1 MIPLITPRQW
11 ARKPHELHPEI
22 LEAAGQVVRDVA
34 ARGDE
39 AVRDCTRRYDGVEL
53 ASLQVSSTALQS
65 AFEAADTELL
75 RIIEDAADNIRR
87 FHTQQKSATWYTDDG
102 DGVRLGQRVIPVE
115 RAGLYAPGGA
125 AAYPSSVLM
134 TAIPAQV
141 AGVRQILLASPP
153 QSGGLPHPVV
163 MATAHYLGITHVY
176 AMGGAQAVAA
186 FAFGTESVRKVDVIA
201 GPGNAYVTAAKKIV
215 FGQVGIDSLA
225 GPSEVVILA
234 DDTANTTWIAH
245 DLCAQAEHD
254 ELASAILV
262 TSSHALAAEVCDRVA
277 DLVGT
282 LPRAAILDKS
292 LREHG
297 ACIVTDSLEE
307 SILMVN
313 RIAPEHLELMVNDPW
328 SVLEQIDHAGAV
340 FVGGMSPEPVG
351 DYYAG
356 PNHVL
361 PTSGTARF
369 ASALS
374 VDDFVR
380 RQSVIAYTGKRLA
393 STAADIAAFARSES
407 LEAHARSVEVR
418 LECP

>member
-1 MIPLITPRQW
+1 MIPLITPRRW

-22 LEAAGQVVRDVA
+22 LAAAGQIVLDVA
-34 ARGDE
+34 QRGDA
-39 AVRDCTRRYDGVEL
+39 AVMDHTLRYDGVESV
-53 ASLQVSSTALQS
+53 SLQVPSTALQS
-65 AFEAADTELL
+65 AFDAADPELL
-75 RIIEDAADNIRR
+75 RIIADAADNIRR
-87 FHTQQKSATWYTDDG
+87 FHTHQKSSTWYIDEG
-102 DGVRLGQRVIPVE
+102 DGVRLGQRVIPAE

-141 AGVRQILLASPP
+141 AGVKQIFLASPP
-153 QSGGLPHPVV
+153 QNGGLPHPVV
-163 MATAHYLGITHVY
+163 LATARFLGLTQVY
-176 AMGGAQAVAA
+176 AIGGAQAVAA

-215 FGQVGIDSLA
+215 YGQVGIDSLA

-234 DDTANTTWIAH
+234 DDSANAVWIAH

-254 ELASAILV
+254 VLASAVLV
-262 TSSHALAAEVCDRVA
+262 TSSRALAAEVCEQVL
-277 DLVGT
+277 DLVQT
-282 LPRAAILDKS
+282 LPRAAILNRS

-297 ACIVTDSLEE
+297 ACIVTGSLEE
-307 SILMVN
+307 SIQMVN
-313 RIAPEHLELMVNDPW
+313 RIAPEHLELMVQDPW
-328 SVLEQIDHAGAV
+328 SVLEHIDHAGAV
-340 FVGGMSPEPVG
+340 FVGGMSPESVG

-369 ASALS
+369 ASALG

-380 RQSVIAYTGKRLA
+380 RQSVIGYTRKRLA